1 MLTTIM
7 VCTGR
12 FRMSFTFLS
21 WFVISPVSG
30 DFTGNEF
37 GVGRLK
43 VTPQLNQYQNT

>member
-1 MLTTIM
+1 MLTTMM

-12 FRMSFTFLS
+12 ISFTFLS
-21 WFVISPVSG
+21 WFMISLVSW

-43 VTPQLNQYQNT
+43 DIPQLNQNNKA